1 MPVEQQRKTFLAEE
15 QAAWEKEIAAK
26 CTHWTV
32 VDPNQFER
40 RYNATITK
48 LPDKS
53 LLFTGDN
60 FYREDYSLDY
70 QTDVKNIT
78 AVRVE
83 VLPHPDLPKGGP
95 GRNKEGGFALT
106 EFAVSSSP
114 LAKAK
119 APTTQTMSA
128 TADEN
133 TTPYG
138 TAIALM
144 NPTADAA
151 NEQAGLTLDGKADT
165 HWRIING
172 EGKPHE
178 IVYQFKQPLA
188 GYDGGTRLSVNILTN
203 FFESQ
208 SLGRVR
214 ISVTSDPKP
223 AVASGLPAE
232 IEKLILI
239 PPDQRTPDQAQQ
251 VTEAF
256 LMRTPLLAAQQQAIA
271 AMKASMPEFQT
282 TLVMQERAVPRVTNI
297 HHRGEFL
304 QLDSVV
310 QPGTPAVLHPMPK
323 GMKPDRLALAM
334 WLVDQDNP
342 LMARVTVNR
351 MWSLYF
357 GTGIVS
363 TVDNFGI
370 MGEKPTNQPLLD
382 WLATEF
388 MRQNWSMKA
397 MHRLIVESAT
407 YRQSSQI
414 TPILKEKDPANVLL
428 ARAPRLRVEGEIV
441 RDIALSASGLL
452 NEKVG
457 GPSVYPPEPAGVG
470 DTSYG
475 GFSWP
480 TSVGGDRYRRGMYT
494 FFKRSTPYP
503 ALMTFDEPTA
513 ETTCTRRNR
522 SNTPLQALTT
532 LNDVVFE
539 EAAQHMALRLMQDVP
554 QEDHGDAMQLARYAM
569 RLCVGRVPDNDEV
582 SRVVKFYNLELA
594 KFQSG
599 KADAAAVALAE
610 NETKP
615 RDVNMPQLAAW
626 TMVCRAVLN
635 LDETF
640 TKN

>member
-1 MPVEQQRKTFLAEE
+1 M
-15 QAAWEKEIAAK
+15 
-26 CTHWTV
+26 
-32 VDPNQFER
+32 
-40 RYNATITK
+40 
-48 LPDKS
+48 
-53 LLFTGDN
+53 
-60 FYREDYSLDY
+60 
-70 QTDVKNIT
+70 
-78 AVRVE
+78 
-83 VLPHPDLPKGGP
+83 
-95 GRNKEGGFALT
+95 
-106 EFAVSSSP
+106 
-114 LAKAK
+114 
-119 APTTQTMSA
+119 
-128 TADEN
+128 
-133 TTPYG
+133 
-138 TAIALM
+138 
-144 NPTADAA
+144 
-151 NEQAGLTLDGKADT
+151 
-165 HWRIING
+165 
-172 EGKPHE
+172 
-178 IVYQFKQPLA
+178 
-188 GYDGGTRLSVNILTN
+188 
-203 FFESQ
+203 
-208 SLGRVR
+208 
-214 ISVTSDPKP
+214 TSDPKP

-232 IEKLILI
+232 IEKLVVI
-239 PPDQRTPDQAQQ
+239 PPDQRTADQAQQ

-256 LMRTPLLAAQQQAIA
+256 LMRTPLLAAQQAAIA
-271 AMKASMPEFQT
+271 AMTASMPEYQT
-282 TLVMQERAVPRVTNI
+282 TLVMQERAVPRQTNI

-304 QLDSVV
+304 QLDSPV

-342 LMARVTVNR
+342 LIARVMVNR

-357 GTGIVS
+357 GTGIVP

-370 MGEKPTNQPLLD
+370 MGERPTNQPLLD
-382 WLATEF
+382 WMATEF

-397 MHRLIVESAT
+397 MHRMIVESAT
-407 YRQSSQI
+407 YRQSSQV
-414 TPILKEKDPANVLL
+414 TPILKEKDPANALL

-457 GPSVYPPEPAGVG
+457 GPSVFPPEPAGVG

-513 ETTCTRRNR
+513 ENTCTRRVR

-532 LNDVVFE
+532 LNDVVYT

-582 SRVVKFYNLELA
+582 NRIVKFYNLELA
-594 KFQSG
+594 KFQTD
-599 KADAAAVALAE
+599 KADATTVALAE

-615 RDVNMPQLAAW
+615 RDVDMPQLAAW